1 MLEISKVTDETQKH
15 ENEIVLK
22 KSRCY
27 VIQKISKY
35 FMVYCRSD
43 RPCEKLN
50 LKCFE
55 IICFSIHI

>member
-1 MLEISKVTDETQKH
+1 MLEISKVTEETQKH

-27 VIQKISKY
+27 VIQKITKY

-50 LKCFE
+50 
-55 IICFSIHI
+55 